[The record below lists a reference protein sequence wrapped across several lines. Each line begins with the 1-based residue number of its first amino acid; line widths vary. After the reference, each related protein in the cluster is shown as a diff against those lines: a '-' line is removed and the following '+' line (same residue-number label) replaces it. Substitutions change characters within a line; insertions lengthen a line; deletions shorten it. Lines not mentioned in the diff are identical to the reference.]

1 MAPEIYLV
9 ICAINTAP
17 QGILR
22 MAINGTPLMGARE
35 TRQKPIE
42 KTRNFLSTYT
52 GNRYLLMNITNF
64 P

>member
-22 MAINGTPLMGARE
+22 MGINGTPLMGGRE
-35 TRQKPIE
+35 TCRKPIE

>member
-9 ICAINTAP
+9 ICAINNGP

-22 MAINGTPLMGARE
+22 MAINGSPLMGGRE
-35 TRQKPIE
+35 TSGKPIE
-42 KTRNFLSTYT
+42 KTRNFFSTYT

-64 P
+64 L